1 MIDSIA
7 DFTGGDMDMW
17 WFGSELTKRY
27 PTSYDVSEFQGCI
40 TSWFEYEY
48 HDKKNQKY
56 NYCQIQLNAVL
67 RQTSWFASYVEKEHW
82 NTKPK
87 RKKKKTYT

>member
-40 TSWFEYEY
+40 TS
-48 HDKKNQKY
+48 
-56 NYCQIQLNAVL
+56 
-67 RQTSWFASYVEKEHW
+67 
-82 NTKPK
+82 
-87 RKKKKTYT
+87 